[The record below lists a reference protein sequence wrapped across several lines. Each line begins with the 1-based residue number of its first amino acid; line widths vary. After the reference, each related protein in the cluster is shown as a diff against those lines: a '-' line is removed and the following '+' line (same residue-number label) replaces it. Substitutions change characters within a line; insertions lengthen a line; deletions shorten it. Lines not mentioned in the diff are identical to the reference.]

1 MANRT
6 VITLVGKD
14 HVGIIATVCNYF
26 AENDINILDISQT
39 TVQEFIN
46 MMMIVD
52 LSRYKKSFPE
62 LSEDLNKVGEKVGCS
77 IRAQHEEIFNMMHR
91 I

>member
-1 MANRT
+1 MTNRT

-14 HVGIIATVCNYF
+14 HTGIIAAVCNYF
-26 AENDINILDISQT
+26 AQNNINILDISQT
-39 TVQEFIN
+39 TVEEYIN

-52 LSRYKKSFPE
+52 LDKYQKSFPQ
-62 LSEDLNKVGEKVGCS
+62 LVADLNEVGHRVGCL
-77 IRAQHEEIFNMMHR
+77 ITAQHEDIFNMMHR

>member
-14 HVGIIATVCNYF
+14 HTGIIAAVCGYF

-52 LSRYKKSFPE
+52 LDRYTGTFPQ
-62 LSEDLNKVGEKVGCS
+62 LSEDLDEIGKKVGCK